1 MSLPLAYLL
10 LGIAIVSEVIAT
22 TSLALSNGL
31 TKPLP
36 VVVSAIGYALALGLL
51 AVVMRVMPTGVVYAI
66 WSGLGVVLITLVAW
80 AWQGQRLDL
89 PAVIGMGLIVSGVI
103 VVNLFSGSVSH

>member
-31 TKPLP
+31 SKPLP
-36 VVVSAIGYALALGLL
+36 ALVAGIGYAVALGLL

-66 WSGLGVVLITLVAW
+66 WSGLGVVLIALVAW
-80 AWQGQRLDL
+80 LWQGQRLDP
-89 PAVIGMGLIVSGVI
+89 PALIGMGLIVAGVL
-103 VVNLFSGSVSH
+103 VVNLFSGSVGH

>member
-1 MSLPLAYLL
+1 MSLPLAYVL

-36 VVVSAIGYALALGLL
+36 VVISAIGYAVALGLL

-66 WSGLGVVLITLVAW
+66 WSGLGVVLIALVAW
-80 AWQGQRLDL
+80 LWQGQRLDL
-89 PAVIGMGLIVSGVI
+89 PALIGMGLIVSGVI
-103 VVNLFSGSVSH
+103 VVNLFSGSVGH

>member
-1 MSLPLAYLL
+1 MSLPLAYVLL
-10 LGIAIVSEVIAT
+10 AIAITSEVIAT
-22 TSLALSNGL
+22 TALALSNGL
-31 TKPLP
+31 SKPLP
-36 VVVSAIGYALALGLL
+36 VVISARGYALALRLL

-89 PAVIGMGLIVSGVI
+89 PAVIGMGLIVAGVI
-103 VVNLFSGSVSH
+103 VVNVFSGSVGH